1 LIWKN
6 FQREIFSIFALNS
19 RWSVNKMNQI
29 NNNENC
35 ELVSA
40 GEAVSFSSL
49 VLVHVIAPNGEEEKS
64 AGPQW
69 AGEF

>member
-1 LIWKN
+1 V
-6 FQREIFSIFALNS
+6 EIFSICPEIQNGVL
-19 RWSVNKMNQI
+19 KMNQI
-29 NNNENC
+29 NINENC

-49 VLVHVIAPNGEEEKS
+49 VLIYFTAPNGEEEKS

-69 AGEF
+69 AGKF